1 MGEACYPGMEEDR
14 KKALN
19 LYRIMADVCAGS
31 RHGSASKGEFV
42 IVTVWVRADSMSA
55 AFARAGVILDSRC
68 YSSIGTL
75 HGYAEELFHDPISW
89 ATDSARPL
97 ERWEDRSLVRYDALR
112 ESALARADGLH
123 EVWLGDTGH
132 QFVAK
137 PSKQAQAA

>member
-1 MGEACYPGMEEDR
+1 MKEER
-14 KKALN
+14 NKAVN
-19 LYRIMADVCAGS
+19 LYRIMADVCAGANQ
-31 RHGSASKGEFV
+31 RSASKGEFG

-75 HGYAEELFHDPISW
+75 HGYAEELFHDPVAW
-89 ATDSARPL
+89 ATEAERSL

-132 QFVAK
+132 QLVAA
-137 PSKQAQAA
+137 PNRARAA